1 MWWFVIWEGEGY
13 LAALIPIIIFFLYIA
28 IETVFTG
35 SEELSSLGVVFCL
48 AFSSYLLWIIGK
60 RLNRNNRRRLIDPKT
75 NEEVI
80 LISNHSLF
88 FIKIQYWGL
97 IFGIASFLLFIIE
110 LIIWFDS

>member
-1 MWWFVIWEGEGY
+1 MWFVIWEGHGY
-13 LAALIPIIIFFLYIA
+13 LAALIPIIIFFLYVV

-35 SEELSSLGVVFCL
+35 SEDLSSLGVIFCL

-60 RLNRNNRRRLIDPKT
+60 RLNRNNRRRLIDPET

-80 LISNHSLF
+80 LKSNHSIF
-88 FIKIQYWGL
+88 FIKIEYWGVIL
-97 IFGIASFLLFIIE
+97 GIASVILFITE

>member
-1 MWWFVIWEGEGY
+1 MWFVIWEGHGY
-13 LAALIPIIIFFLYIA
+13 LAALIPIIIFLLYIA

-35 SEELSSLGVVFCL
+35 SEDLSSLGVVFCL

-60 RLNRNNRRRLIDPKT
+60 RLNRNNRRRLIDPET

-80 LISNHSLF
+80 LKSNHSLF

-97 IFGIASFLLFIIE
+97 ILGIASVLLFITE